1 MTLALAFSSFDVGGG
16 PTNLDPGWT
25 EFEYNTQVFES
36 NAFDETWSF
45 DAENNFFGILV
56 DEPLLSGDVVVE
68 YADLTVIQVNDF
80 PLVTPNGVQAGQ
92 SVPFTP
98 LPGKHFL
105 NISVGGGDHFTVTA
119 SIIIKNVPAFTA
131 AITRDWFSNRLA
143 VTLSPFA
150 TSDFWLRKKGTEEPT
165 VSRLKKLPITTRV
178 AAVLATPGT
187 PGTPGRPAT
196 PARTILV
203 PRTVSA
209 SNDLIRLA
217 ENMARTKYY
226 FENTRFTTA
235 AEFNAAQQAYSDA
248 IAAYNFAA
256 KNINDTPTITTV
268 YDSVFI
274 PAQPATPAVPGT
286 AGTAGSAAK
295 TLISTNA
302 GFNSSGSTG
311 LLPANVALEF
321 VVSRAA
327 VSVYAGF
334 SATQGVVGRRN
345 VVWGFYFERGTFKVV
360 QNSVLVGSF
369 LPFDSG
375 DTFTV
380 VRANGQIR
388 YLRNNLAVAI

>member
-1 MTLALAFSSFDVGGG
+1 MTITYYAELTDEVPPSRVVLTGQSDPAGLIINNFGGGSGRAGIYIELNEVVAFGRVSVVFRNEVLGTWTYFDGFGVASETATLESTVFEDLGGNTTVSVAARGQAYSFFTADVFVDDALVATVDVGAYLPDAYSYAGVRITWDIT
-16 PTNLDPGWT
+16 PVA
-25 EFEYNTQVFES
+25 EVFWQRKIG
-36 NAFDETWSF
+36 T
-45 DAENNFFGILV
+45 
-56 DEPLLSGDVVVE
+56 DEP
-68 YADLTVIQVNDF
+68 TF
-80 PLVTPNGVQAGQ
+80 
-92 SVPFTP
+92 
-98 LPGKHFL
+98 
-105 NISVGGGDHFTVTA
+105 
-119 SIIIKNVPAFTA
+119 
-131 AITRDWFSNRLA
+131 
-143 VTLSPFA
+143 
-150 TSDFWLRKKGTEEPT
+150 
-165 VSRLKKLPITTRV
+165 SRLKKRPITTTV

-203 PRTVSA
+203 PRTVSIT
-209 SNDLIRLA
+209 SNDLTRSA
-217 ENMARTKYY
+217 EYMARTKYY
-226 FENTRFTTA
+226 FETTRFTTA

-256 KNINDTPTITTV
+256 KNITDTSTTTTV

-295 TLISTNA
+295 TLINTNA
-302 GFNSSGSTG
+302 GFNSSGSTE

-345 VVWGFYFERGTFKVV
+345 IVWGFYFERGTFKVV